1 MIVCAFIMCM
11 ATLVAINTRETINLL
26 PYTVQRTLAVFPW
39 MDVNPSIRSDTD
51 DSSEYRVVLWK
62 WAMDE
67 RTGMV
72 DDYIWGDGCTMKASD
87 KDRHLRSFARYNY
100 ASLTQERLA
109 HIGEWHSGFI
119 AIMKQLGIAGLILV
133 VSAHIYAFI
142 TAFRI
147 AMALQGTSLLT
158 YFLIYS
164 YTLINSITFYILP
177 CETVTFLKHLAA
189 FSFLKVFYWI
199 AVEEGRLTP
208 NNNNKRYVPILSQQN
223 VNESA
228 IH

>member
-1 MIVCAFIMCM
+1 
-11 ATLVAINTRETINLL
+11 
-26 PYTVQRTLAVFPW
+26 
-39 MDVNPSIRSDTD
+39 
-51 DSSEYRVVLWK
+51 
-62 WAMDE
+62 
-67 RTGMV
+67 MV
-72 DDYIWGDGCTMKASD
+72 DDYMWGDGCTVKASD
-87 KDRHLRSFARYNY
+87 KQRHLRAFARYNY
-100 ASLTQERLA
+100 AILTHEHLA
-109 HIGEWHSGFI
+109 HLGEWHSGFI

-133 VSAHIYAFI
+133 ISAHIYAFI

-147 AMALQGTSLLT
+147 ARALQGTPLLT

-177 CETVTFLKHLAA
+177 AETVTFLKHLAA

-199 AVEEGRLTP
+199 AVEEGRLIP
-208 NNNNKRYVPILSQQN
+208 NDKNKRYVPILIQQN